1 MTNKEKFEEIFG
13 YSPKK
18 ANCLFPLSVCDDIHK
33 QGLGCT
39 TRPQRCPF
47 YDWWDKEY
55 KPCFKL
61 REDLK

>member
-1 MTNKEKFEEIFG
+1 MTNREKFEEVFG
-13 YSPKK
+13 FKP
-18 ANCLFPLSVCDDIHK
+18 NDDAECVAPMLICYINDNICASK
-33 QGLGCT
+33 EKE
-39 TRPQRCPF
+39 CPF